1 MTNEMFLAAEK
12 RLWSEL
18 VRDGVVERRA
28 LEDGL
33 KIRTAFRAALEGAQ
47 SPGQMMV
54 AVSEILAITMSEME
68 TKLRLSAALQAR
80 VWAGVAAALGDE
92 ACVRLERSLK
102 TVKARDLTL

>member
-1 MTNEMFLAAEK
+1 MTTEIFLAAEK

-18 VRDGVVERRA
+18 VQEGVVERRA

-33 KIRTAFRAALEGAQ
+33 KIRTAFRAALEGAS

-68 TKLRLSAALQAR
+68 TRLRLSAALQAR
-80 VWAGVAAALGDE
+80 AWEGVVAVLDDGARRALE
-92 ACVRLERSLK
+92 KSLR
-102 TVKARDLTL
+102 TVKARDLSL